1 MAVLNIVTYPDPI
14 LTKPSAKVETID
26 DSIQELIEN
35 MAETMYAAP
44 GVGLAAVQVGESK
57 RILVYDDS
65 PEEERGNFKVLI
77 NPEIVSSEGDYL
89 SEDEG
94 CLSVPDFRANVKRF
108 SSVVVKALDR
118 EGKEVTIEAEGF
130 PAVVL
135 QHEIDHLDGVLFID
149 RISALKRSFYK
160 RQVKKRLKAS

>member
-14 LTKPSAKVETID
+14 LAKPSDKVTEID
-26 DSIQELIEN
+26 DSIQKLIED
-35 MAETMYAAP
+35 MAETMYDAP
-44 GVGLAAVQVGESK
+44 GVGLAAVQVGVNK
-57 RILVYDDS
+57 RILVFDHA
-65 PEEERGNFKVLI
+65 PEEEKGNYEVLI
-77 NPEIVSSEGDYL
+77 NPEIVSSEGEFI

-94 CLSVPDFRANVKRF
+94 CLSVPDFRATVKRA
-108 SSVVVKALDR
+108 SSVIVKALDR
-118 EGKEVTIEAEGF
+118 EGKELTIEAEGF
-130 PAVVL
+130 LAVVL